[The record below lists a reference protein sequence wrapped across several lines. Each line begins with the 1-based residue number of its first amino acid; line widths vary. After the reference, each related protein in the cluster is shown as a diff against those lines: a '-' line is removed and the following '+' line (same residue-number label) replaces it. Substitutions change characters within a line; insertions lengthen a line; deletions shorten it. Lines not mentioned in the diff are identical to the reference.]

1 MQEAPSKPTKE
12 DRVRQA
18 SRRTVEV
25 MQEKTRATTVVGRGK
40 LPPNRGV
47 VSLGT
52 TEIK

>member
-1 MQEAPSKPTKE
+1 MKEVPDKPTKE
-12 DRVRQA
+12 DKVRQA

-25 MQEKTRATTVVGRGK
+25 MRDKTLTARSGKEK
-40 LPPNRGV
+40 LPPHSRV